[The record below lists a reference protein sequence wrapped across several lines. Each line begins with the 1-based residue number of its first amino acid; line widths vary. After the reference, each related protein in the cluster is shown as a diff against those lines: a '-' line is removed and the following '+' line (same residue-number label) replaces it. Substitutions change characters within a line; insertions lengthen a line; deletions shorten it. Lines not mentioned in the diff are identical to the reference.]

1 MRSKVLLI
9 SMGKGKAL
17 KLRKQF
23 GFYAWNAQCAGNM
36 RSIIPN
42 KNPKT
47 AKQFGFYAWNVQCA
61 GNMRSIILNKKT
73 KTAKSL
79 GAMLGMP
86 NSHWIMN

>member
-1 MRSKVLLI
+1 MRWEHAQHNPEKKNKNGKVV
-9 SMGKGKAL
+9 
-17 KLRKQF
+17 RR
-23 GFYAWNAQCAGNM
+23 YAWNVQCAGNM
-36 RSIIPN
+36 RSIILN

-86 NSHWIMN
+86 NALGTCAA

>member
-36 RSIIPN
+36 RSIIPF
-42 KNPKT
+42 KAIKVYFEKQGKRKSPKT
-47 AKQFGFYAWNVQCA
+47 A
-61 GNMRSIILNKKT
+61 
-73 KTAKSL
+73 
-79 GAMLGMP
+79 
-86 NSHWIMN
+86 